1 MGGANPHGSTTLNTL
16 PTAITRRVAL
26 GIGLLLLW
34 AALPAMAWAQD
45 APGMA
50 EPPPTAVRV
59 AILNASG
66 NPLRGTELALVLE
79 KYRRRELESLIG
91 LRLEL
96 VNVASADTIARG
108 RSELRYRP
116 GFLQAAL
123 VIARTMPGDQVVR
136 SMGGDALK
144 KLGIDV
150 EILLGADK
158 P

>member
-1 MGGANPHGSTTLNTL
+1 
-16 PTAITRRVAL
+16 
-26 GIGLLLLW
+26 
-34 AALPAMAWAQD
+34 
-45 APGMA
+45 MA
-50 EPPPTAVRV
+50 EQAPTAVHV

-96 VNVASADTIARG
+96 VNVASADTIHAG

-123 VIARTMPGDQVVR
+123 VIARTIPGDQVVR
-136 SMGGDALK
+136 NMGNGAPR

-150 EILLGADK
+150 EILLGTDK